1 MPFNF
6 NNYRSIPSSI
16 KLNGP
21 ILAYTRQP
29 TDASQT
35 SERTVVF
42 NATVEALF
50 IGTGDVAEGTYS
62 FKWYLN
68 DTELT
73 ESDDSDVDV
82 TIKNNGGSTQLTL
95 SNIGYDQNGD
105 QVYVISSYT
114 PASNEGAL
122 NNPNLKSNVV
132 SISSLNELE
141 ITSQPQ
147 DFSGAEK
154 IIANFN
160 VAARILPTTSPQNIS
175 YQWQM
180 NNRDLFDGNITGDDL
195 ERYGLTQPASSSV
208 TPSFQVTADDGSESF
223 TIDWTSTSSFESF
236 TAGKTYTIIPNTTI
250 NTKVFA
256 QGAGGGKSGSKNVTG
271 SSGGIASGYATF
283 IEGTSY
289 KLQVGTS
296 GEGARRSYPTVNVTH
311 SFNETTLQTTSLV
324 SSPDITVEVMNEE
337 AYSVIETREYF
348 VTRRNLKD
356 KMSPEAYQ
364 RALND
369 PNSRLNREEYR
380 NAEVVGTENNNRR
393 EIIRKV
399 ERVPVPADCST
410 NLGYRY
416 YKIIFSTKM
425 ANDRYEV
432 EVTPIVTETSA
443 GDRPGVFTVAGIT
456 DQTVDGFNIWFCNSN
471 PNTGESYADF
481 ISSFG
486 FTLKGMK
493 EETTQNGEGG
503 IPGGGGNSLPNN
515 KKTNLAGGG
524 GGYTGLFVSSIS
536 QANALIVAGGGG
548 GSSSDLSVGGNGG
561 LILNAGETSANGSDA
576 SDIEDTVQG
585 GLQALFTT
593 PGFHNWVAPGNVTSV
608 SVVCVGGG
616 ADAGDDR
623 GGGGGGLGYKNNI
636 SVVPGQTYTVRV
648 GNSGGN
654 AGDSWFIS
662 DTLVKGGGGSRPAGG
677 DFAGDGGGNGGNGGL
692 TSDRNFEGGG
702 GAGGYSGDG
711 GDGGDGNSRDIGTSG
726 VAGSGGAGGGGAGWF
741 AGGGGGV
748 GLLGEGED
756 GAGGI
761 GRNNNTNNGGGGG
774 SGGQQG
780 TAYNQ
785 NRNTILQSTTGGGL
799 YGGGGGRSK
808 AGMNGAAGAVR
819 IMWGDNRAYPST
831 NVADQFVTFDM
842 TGNGGTSTTGG
853 DGGGSGSDQGVGGS
867 ALVGG
872 EGSNGAGGGGAG
884 YFGGGGGGGSTLI
897 GGGGGGSSFI
907 NSALMSPNDVNITTQ
922 DYSSNIE
929 QKGNFSISFIG
940 SGVQTSTV
948 VSVLGANTR
957 QLSLYSE
964 QGGFGSNVRCT
975 LSAETSSNS
984 PLYSRTGSYNV
995 IDTRPILVVEA
1006 IDTTNGWIKSSKNN
1020 LEVTP
1025 QVTLNSDT
1033 FGSSYKIIQFYSEE
1047 SDFNL
1052 DIDIKAAA
1060 GASTGNKRTTY
1071 AGGEGGT
1078 SKIRIN
1084 IKKDVEYTMIG
1095 LAENSAI
1102 FLYEKAR
1109 LIAVVGQGGDA
1120 GKEGEGGAGGGVNVD
1135 GVTGRGTKPGKG
1147 AIRPTSGSLTSV
1159 GIFGSTVD
1167 PDTLVLYPG
1176 DTIATDQSGGRTIS
1190 CTKGLIYIDE
1200 GISPCEDVSSEK
1212 IRFLDEEGTQYVQSS
1227 LLFRGFKAGY
1237 YVTET
1242 SGNGATE
1249 RILTGG
1255 TIRTT
1260 TSLTTTGGD
1269 AQRTVRRFSSLT
1281 TTGPNTITR
1290 SGGDGGNGAT
1300 GGDGGTTSSG
1310 GGGGSGYVD
1319 DSVTVISTTSGGNP
1333 DQVSSVTFSISPV

>member
-29 TDASQT
+29 TDESQT
-35 SERTVVF
+35 SDRTVVF

-68 DTELT
+68 DTELI
-73 ESDDSDVDV
+73 ESDDLDIDI
-82 TIKNNGGSTQLTL
+82 TIKNNRGSTQLTL
-95 SNIGYDQNGD
+95 SNIGFNNNGD
-105 QVYVISSYT
+105 EVYVVSSYT

-122 NNPNLKSNVV
+122 NNPDLKSNVV
-132 SISSLNELE
+132 SISAFNELE

-154 IIANFN
+154 ITANFI
-160 VAARILPTTSPQNIS
+160 VGARILPITSPQNIS

-180 NNRDLFDGNITGDDL
+180 NNKDLFNGDISGDDL
-195 ERYGLTQPASSSV
+195 EKYGLTQPTTTSV
-208 TPSFQVTADDGSESF
+208 SPSFQVTADDGSESF
-223 TIDWTSTSSFESF
+223 TIDWTSTSSFEDF
-236 TAGKTYTIIPNTTI
+236 TSGKTYTIIPNTNI
-250 NTKVFA
+250 NTKVFV

-283 IEGTSY
+283 SEGMSY
-289 KLQVGTS
+289 KLQVGTP
-296 GEGARRSYPTVNVTH
+296 GEGARRSYPTVEVTH

-356 KMSPEAYQ
+356 KLSPEAYQ
-364 RALND
+364 RALNN
-369 PNSRLNREEYR
+369 PNHRINREEYR
-380 NAEVVGTENNNRR
+380 NAEVVGTEGGKNDTRR

-416 YKIIFSTKM
+416 YRVIFSTKM
-425 ANDRYEV
+425 ANNKYEV
-432 EVTPIVTETSA
+432 VVTPIVTETSA

-456 DQTVDGFNIWFCNSN
+456 EQTVDGFNIWFCNSN

-481 ISSFG
+481 ISSFS

-503 IPGGGGNSLPNN
+503 IPGGGGNSLPKN

-536 QANALIVAGGGG
+536 QTNALIVAGGGG

-576 SDIEDTVQG
+576 SDVDDVVQG
-585 GLQALFTT
+585 GLQATFTT
-593 PGFHNWVAPGNVTSV
+593 PGNHTWVAPSNVTSV

-616 ADAGDDR
+616 ANYVSN

-636 SVVPGQTYTVRV
+636 PVVPGNSYVVRV
-648 GNSGGN
+648 GNTGMNSF
-654 AGDSWFIS
+654 FIS
-662 DTLVKGGGGSRPAGG
+662 ADTVKGGAASAATGG
-677 DFAGDGGGNGGNGGL
+677 DFVGDGGGNGGDGG
-692 TSDRNFEGGG
+692 TGTWEGGG

-711 GDGGDGNSRDIGTSG
+711 GNGGDGNSSSSGSGTN
-726 VAGSGGAGGGGAGWF
+726 GSGGAGGGGAGWF

-748 GLLGEGED
+748 GLLGEGD
-756 GAGGI
+756 SGTGGI
-761 GRNNNTNNGGGGG
+761 GNNNNTNNGGGGG
-774 SGGQQG
+774 SNGQKG

-785 NRNTILQSTTGGGL
+785 NRNDITQSTTGGGL

-808 AGMNGAAGAVR
+808 AGTSGASGAVR

-831 NVADQFVTFDM
+831 NTEDQFATFDM
-842 TGNGGTSTTGG
+842 TGNGGTSSAGG
-853 DGGGSGSDQGVGGS
+853 DGGGAGSDQGVSGS

-872 EGSNGAGGGGAG
+872 DGSNGAGGGGAG

-907 NSALMSPNDVNITTQ
+907 NSTLMSPNDINVTTQ
-922 DYSSNIE
+922 DYSSNVE
-929 QKGNFSISFIG
+929 QEGNFNISFIG
-940 SGVQTSTV
+940 SGVSPSTT
-948 VSVLGANTR
+948 VSVFGANTR
-957 QLSLYSE
+957 QLLLYSE

-975 LSAETSSNS
+975 ISAETTSNS
-984 PLYSRTGSYNV
+984 PLYSATRSYNV
-995 IDTRPILVVEA
+995 VDIRPILVVEA

-1020 LEVTP
+1020 LELTP
-1025 QVTLNSDT
+1025 EVILNSDT

-1052 DIDIKAAA
+1052 DIDMKAAA
-1060 GASTGNKRTTY
+1060 GVSAGNARTTY
-1071 AGGEGGT
+1071 VGGQGGT

-1120 GKEGEGGAGGGVNVD
+1120 GKKGEGGAGGGVNVD

-1159 GIFGSTVD
+1159 GTYGSTVD
-1167 PDTLVLYPG
+1167 PDTIVLYPG
-1176 DTIATDQSGGRTIS
+1176 DTIATNQSGGRTVS

-1200 GISPCEDVSSEK
+1200 GISPCEDISSEK

-1237 YVTET
+1237 SVTET
-1242 SGNGATE
+1242 SGDGKTE
-1249 RILTGG
+1249 TIRTGG
-1255 TIRTT
+1255 TTT
-1260 TSLTTTGGD
+1260 TTRRTSGTDVSFSGGV
-1269 AQRTVRRFSSLT
+1269 QRTVRRSSTLT
-1281 TTGPNTITR
+1281 ATGPNTITR

-1300 GGDGGTTSSG
+1300 GGDGGTTNSG

-1319 DSVTVISTTSGGNP
+1319 DSVTVINTTSGGNP